1 MKFKQSLALTS
12 IFISLVGCQSLPT
25 ETTSKPPQPTQNKTP
40 AQEKTP
46 SGVTTTPYEQPEI
59 KRQPIVVQPPKQAV
73 QRQHFEDGQQLPAFK
88 QLMQQSQLA
97 LQRGQLDQ
105 AEQYAM
111 QAQRLAP
118 QSAENFLYLA
128 LIAEKRKQPN
138 NAESLARRGLSFAQ
152 SKNLEKQ
159 LWQVI
164 MSAGQQQNKAKVV
177 SEAQAQLQRL

>member
-1 MKFKQSLALTS
+1 MKLQPSLILS
-12 IFISLVGCQSLPT
+12 SLLISLSACNSLPT
-25 ETTSKPPQPTQNKTP
+25 HRPSQPTQPSIDKIPT
-40 AQEKTP
+40 QEKKA
-46 SGVTTTPYEQPEI
+46 SGVAVIPYDQPEI
-59 KRQPIVVQPPKQAV
+59 KRHPRVVQPPQQTIQKQN
-73 QRQHFEDGQQLPAFK
+73 FEDGQQLPAFK
-88 QLMQQSQLA
+88 QLMQQSQQA

-128 LIAEKRKQPN
+128 LIAEKRQQAN

-152 SKNLEKQ
+152 SPTVEKQ

-164 MSAGQQQNKAKVV
+164 LKAAQQQNKAQSI
-177 SEAQAQLQRL
+177 SEAQTQLQRL